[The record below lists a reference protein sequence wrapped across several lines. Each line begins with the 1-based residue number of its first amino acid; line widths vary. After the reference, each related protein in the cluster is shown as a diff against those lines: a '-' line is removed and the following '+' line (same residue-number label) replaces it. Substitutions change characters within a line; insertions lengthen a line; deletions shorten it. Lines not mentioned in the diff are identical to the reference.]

1 MELITTK
8 VCMTKDLGVHGN
20 LFGGIMLAWLDEAG
34 AAFACEKAQ
43 STHMVTRY
51 INSVEFS
58 RPVREGRIVKIYG
71 DVMNYGKSSIKV
83 KLSAKSYNP
92 HSGKLKDV
100 CATEMVFVRIDDDG
114 DSLVINRWDNMGAN
128 GID

>member
-1 MELITTK
+1 VELITTK

-71 DVMNYGKSSIKV
+71 EVMKYGKSSIKI

>member
-1 MELITTK
+1 
-8 VCMTKDLGVHGN
+8 
-20 LFGGIMLAWLDEAG
+20 MLAWLDEAG

>member
-58 RPVREGRIVKIYG
+58 RPVKEGRIVKIYG
-71 DVMNYGKSSIKV
+71 DVMKYGKSSIKI

-128 GID
+128 GVD

>member
-51 INSVEFS
+51 KKKNSF
-58 RPVREGRIVKIYG
+58 Y
-71 DVMNYGKSSIKV
+71 
-83 KLSAKSYNP
+83 
-92 HSGKLKDV
+92 
-100 CATEMVFVRIDDDG
+100 F
-114 DSLVINRWDNMGAN
+114 
-128 GID
+128 

>member
-71 DVMNYGKSSIKV
+71 DVMKYGKSSIKIH
-83 KLSAKSYNP
+83 LSAKSYNP

>member
-71 DVMNYGKSSIKV
+71 DVMKYGKSSIKI

>member
-71 DVMNYGKSSIKV
+71 EVMKYGKSSIKI